1 MPIPEDPADAA
12 RRRMD
17 ERMRNLTPRQRA
29 SLLGPDQQAEAGR
42 IFDEERNRSRGRGN
56 RQTTSA
62 PQENLPTVR
71 RENLPAIQSGGAG
84 GGGGGGGS
92 RAVVPDGNRP
102 PVPGGGPGRALAT
115 VDRRIPLNFGQ
126 AASTAA
132 NAGRGLLTRGLGVV
146 GQLADPNQAGR
157 GSSLTSNPEGAAAVE
172 RQAAERAARLTM
184 SDPNY
189 AETADAAAAT
199 LRARTQARQNNRP
212 TSRMSPRSSPRE
224 LTPDELHNIESLT
237 RDPESGIAEMRG
249 VRGEAARNIIARRA
263 ELEREPSE
271 GMKRGGPVKKMAKGG
286 VVSSSASSR
295 SDGCVTKGRTKGR
308 MV

>member
-1 MPIPEDPADAA
+1 
-12 RRRMD
+12 
-17 ERMRNLTPRQRA
+17 
-29 SLLGPDQQAEAGR
+29 
-42 IFDEERNRSRGRGN
+42 
-56 RQTTSA
+56 
-62 PQENLPTVR
+62 
-71 RENLPAIQSGGAG
+71 
-84 GGGGGGGS
+84 
-92 RAVVPDGNRP
+92 
-102 PVPGGGPGRALAT
+102 
-115 VDRRIPLNFGQ
+115 
-126 AASTAA
+126 
-132 NAGRGLLTRGLGVV
+132 
-146 GQLADPNQAGR
+146 
-157 GSSLTSNPEGAAAVE
+157 
-172 RQAAERAARLTM
+172 M